1 MPHWSRSSTGIDII
15 TPTIMP
21 TAPQSTM
28 HATGTTDQ
36 FSVRKQSWDYRPE
49 LFTPALRNRSRA
61 CRASGECG

>member
-1 MPHWSRSSTGIDII
+1 
-15 TPTIMP
+15 MP

-49 LFTPALRNRSRA
+49 LLTPALRNRSRA